1 MNATKFYDSKE
12 LAEILC
18 VSVKWVE
25 KWRFDIA
32 GATKLGR
39 WRFDRA
45 IIDARLAKGLDVRIS
60 KNSAAPRCRKY
71 ITSVHGAARSGSK
84 ERRDAHGAK
93 KSRP

>member
-1 MNATKFYDSKE
+1 MFGTKFYTTKE
-12 LAEILC
+12 LAEVLC

-25 KWRFDIA
+25 KWRHCIA
-32 GATKLGR
+32 GATKLGQ

-45 IIDARLAKGLDVRIS
+45 IVDARIAKGLDVRTP
-60 KNSAAPRCRKY
+60 KNLTASRCRKY